1 MALSMPKLLSAPK
14 LLSMLG
20 RAPRIVAFLLLIS
33 QLGIVAHRIEH
44 YILAEQMECGEDG
57 CTAFAPVIDPPAQP
71 PLVAPP
77 SPVVFFVRFWTA
89 REFVAEQPG
98 DRLGFRAQAP
108 PV

>member
-1 MALSMPKLLSAPK
+1 MALSMPKLLLA
-14 LLSMLG
+14 LM
-20 RAPRIVAFLLLIS
+20 RMPRIVAFLLLIS

-57 CTAFAPVIDPPAQP
+57 CTAFAPVTDPPALPQLVMP
-71 PLVAPP
+71 PSLVA
-77 SPVVFFVRFWTA
+77 FFVRFWTA
-89 REFVAEQPG
+89 RESIIEQPS